1 MGKIIKK
8 KHNEELAVPILT
20 TQRVLIEEPVP
31 AQLPEVTNFAR
42 GPLISAP
49 IDVDTAF
56 LNGWGQPTIAVSSG
70 LEPNYTPYCDYHPI
84 TLSEDV
90 ILSDLLKHTAGK
102 NGIQKHHPLIASA
115 VLQSLEEHP
124 ELYTAYLKS

>member
-8 KHNEELAVPILT
+8 KNKELAVPIST
-20 TQRVLIEEPVP
+20 AQRVEIEEPIA
-31 AQLPEVTNFAR
+31 AQLPEVTKFAR
-42 GPLISAP
+42 GELMSGP
-49 IDVDTAF
+49 IDSNTAF
-56 LNGWGQPTIAVSSG
+56 LNGWGQPEIALSIG
-70 LEPNYTPYCDYHPI
+70 YDNNYTPYCDYHPI

-90 ILSDLLKHTAGK
+90 ILSDILKHTAGK
-102 NGIQKHHPLIASA
+102 NGIQKHHPLIASV